1 MYPVNKSI
9 TDNDIKERRSVGLIT
24 SLLIGKANPM
34 IQYADKQANID
45 GYIELLDSSQ
55 SLVGKIA
62 VQVKTVNKRDSG
74 KNRYNCPTSL
84 LGYAQITTDIVFLLA
99 VDLPCKK
106 VLYKYISK
114 QLIKDNQNKENQKTI
129 TLHFDNSEE
138 LRQDNVDET
147 LQTWTHICN
156 FQVKL
161 LSQNEELHK
170 ENEELKNTILM
181 KTQQTTLSESDIREI
196 QVFFDTYNRLLNT
209 DFAFIKKI
217 VFPNVWQRG
226 VAIYSYS
233 VESLKYSLFNINK
246 GELIQPIVQLDP
258 KSMFDNVNHNHDF
271 AVISKTD
278 NPIKKNPEQ
287 AAWMLLKKHVDD
299 FIKNRP
305 TIPFEEDFLIGF
317 IHDYVDANSRHLHLS
332 KQSDINIP
340 NLIQK
345 LKSKHPNIDSTPI
358 QTSTGKLNIVYEA
371 LQYFYKKGI
380 NELVYPYPKRQR
392 FGNTG
397 FITDWYSLDTALQKA
412 KQVIYATYRAY
423 QAFIQ
428 KEFSSIF
435 NDLDLFYGGNLISII
450 LDGNHPVGSTF
461 IHSYYFKFQTPSN
474 DRSITIKTSDGSE
487 LPQPYSLFNDGSHFS
502 DKAGYICFRKGHLN
516 SQTIIS
522 GKNNCVNLFY
532 ELLKEH
538 FDDYFERVFKT
549 RGYKS

>member
-1 MYPVNKSI
+1 MSYLPNKSL
-9 TDNDIKERRSVGLIT
+9 TDNDLKERRSVDLINR
-24 SLLIGKANPM
+24 LLLGKANPM

-45 GYIELLDSSQ
+45 GYIDLLDSSKT
-55 SLVGKIA
+55 LIGKIA

-84 LGYAQITTDIVFLLA
+84 LGYAQRTTDIVFLLA
-99 VDLPCKK
+99 VDLSCEK

-138 LRQDNVDET
+138 LRYDNVDKT
-147 LQTWTHICN
+147 LQIWTHICN

-170 ENEELKNTILM
+170 ENEELKKSIRM

-217 VFPNVWQRG
+217 SFPNVWQRG

-233 VESLKYSLFNINK
+233 AETLEYSLFNINK
-246 GELIQPIVQLDP
+246 GELIPPIVQLDP
-258 KSMFDNVNHNHDF
+258 KSMFDNVNHNHDY
-271 AVISKTD
+271 AVISKD

-317 IHDYVDANSRHLHLS
+317 ICDYVDANYRHLHLS

-340 NLIQK
+340 NLIQQ

-358 QTSTGKLNIVYEA
+358 KTGKGKLNTVYEA

-380 NELVYPYPKRQR
+380 NELVYPYPKKQQFR
-392 FGNTG
+392 NTG

-461 IHSYYFKFQTPSN
+461 IRSYYFKTKTPSN
-474 DRSITIKTSDGSE
+474 DRLITIEKSDGSE
-487 LPQPYSLFNDGSHFS
+487 LLQPYSLFNDGSHFS
-502 DKAGYICFRKGHLN
+502 NKAGYLYFRMGHLN
-516 SQTIIS
+516 SQTIIYD
-522 GKNNCVNLFY
+522 KNNCVNLFY

-538 FDDYFERVFKT
+538 FDDYFET